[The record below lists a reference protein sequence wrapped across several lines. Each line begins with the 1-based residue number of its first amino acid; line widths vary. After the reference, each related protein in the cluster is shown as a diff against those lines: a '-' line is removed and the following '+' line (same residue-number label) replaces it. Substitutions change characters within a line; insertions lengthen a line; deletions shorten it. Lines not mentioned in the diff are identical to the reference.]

1 MGSAEPTAHSTKRL
15 RKQVRLSSLISAHEA
30 VTGSKANYGQIEEM
44 DKAGA
49 TSSAN
54 NIGLD
59 LQLRSNRLHALP
71 DVLKEPSEGKYLWGV
86 RVQYLLI
93 VELVFGSMMGV
104 ILGMATYDT
113 RVYWWMVHLLLA

>member
-1 MGSAEPTAHSTKRL
+1 MGSADPAAHNAKRL
-15 RKQVRLSSLISAHEA
+15 RKRASLSSLISAHEA
-30 VTGSKANYGQIEEM
+30 ITGSKANHGQNEDM
-44 DKAGA
+44 DNADA
-49 TSSAN
+49 TRSMN

-71 DVLKEPSEGKYLWGV
+71 DVLKEQSEGRYLWGV

-113 RVYWWMVHLLLA
+113 RVYWWMVHLLLG

>member
-1 MGSAEPTAHSTKRL
+1 MGSAEPAAHITKRL
-15 RKQVRLSSLISAHEA
+15 RKRASLSSLISAHEA
-30 VTGSKANYGQIEEM
+30 ITGSNANHGQSEEM
-44 DKAGA
+44 DKADA
-49 TSSAN
+49 SRSMT

-71 DVLKEPSEGKYLWGV
+71 DVLKEQSEGKYLWGV

-93 VELVFGSMMGV
+93 VEIVFGAMIGM

-113 RVYWWMVHLLLA
+113 RAYWWMVHLLLG

>member
-1 MGSAEPTAHSTKRL
+1 MGSAEPATLIAKRL
-15 RKQVRLSSLISAHEA
+15 RKRVSLSSLISAHVE
-30 VTGSKANYGQIEEM
+30 VTSSKANHGQIEEM
-44 DKAGA
+44 IKAEA
-49 TSSAN
+49 TSSMN

-59 LQLRSNRLHALP
+59 LQLRSNRLGALP
-71 DVLKEPSEGKYLWGV
+71 DGLKESSEGKYLWGV

-113 RVYWWMVHLLLA
+113 RVYWWMVHLLLG